1 MKTYFILRGFLDEC
15 LNNSVSTGLSMKS
28 YKIDNVETLTN
39 DFFIDNQV
47 VSADPIAS
55 YGFCKANDQGTSLIA
70 TTDPVLVNSYN
81 PFSKHLGT
89 DFNLVDGLKRG
100 MPIGTLNGKD
110 YGQGVL
116 KIGVDKPYV
125 LTDYDFE
132 LFRNGAFFIDIDYTK
147 NLYIEF
153 DVLTNIINGSVYEVP
168 QLFRKYKI
176 IWDVNSC
183 KTEFSYYS
191 YQTLQTYQD
200 WDYGFLSGE
209 SPNELGYYGSGHLD
223 FSLIPCGNNGECLDK
238 ERTISYALLV
248 DIPKVT
254 EQAETIQE
262 CCYQAEVFAQM
273 EESDDDKNDYTGFWH
288 KKQVPNETA
297 NFFLVDLGNNEETP
311 LNDNALGI
319 YKNFGSIN
327 DNPNLKTFV
336 LKWKKVLQAKGEG
349 VYTVV
354 KRVSI
359 AGVNYEEADINY
371 KLRSWSVKMADK
383 TVRIDIRT
391 NGLME
396 RLNVDFE
403 NSNFETALRFNGF
416 FGRREPKYEEDNIIY
431 SNFVSEQI
439 SMMQTNEY
447 TLQSNLLPSC
457 MTQPIIDFLL
467 FANDIYL
474 NDYNLNNHLRDLI
487 KFPVKFAD
495 NKGTNYF
502 STTTKAVLNLT
513 FSDKNVNNIKR
524 NY

>member
-1 MKTYFILRGFLDEC
+1 MKTYFILRDFLDEC
-15 LNNSVSTGLSMKS
+15 LKNSVSTGLSMKS
-28 YKIDNVETLTN
+28 YKIDGVETLTN

-55 YGFCKANDQGTSLIA
+55 YGFCNANDQGTSLVA

-89 DFNLVDGLKRG
+89 DFNLVNGLKRG

-116 KIGVDKPYV
+116 KIGVDKPKV
-125 LTDYDFE
+125 QDGGGTLVK
-132 LFRNGAFFIDIDYTK
+132 GAFFIDIDYEK
-147 NLYIEF
+147 NLEIEF

-176 IWDVNSC
+176 IWNKDTC
-183 KTEFSYYS
+183 KKEFSYYS

-200 WDYGFLSGE
+200 FGYGFLI
-209 SPNELGYYGSGHLD
+209 GSLSD
-223 FSLIPCGNNGECLDK
+223 FDGADYTYHIDFDEIECGSTGTECFDK
-238 ERTISYALLV
+238 ERTISYALFV
-248 DIPKVT
+248 EIPKAT
-254 EQAETIQE
+254 EPAETIKE
-262 CCYQAEVFAQM
+262 CCYQAEVFAQIDG
-273 EESDDDKNDYTGFWH
+273 SDDDKNDYSGFWH

-297 NFFLVDLGNNEETP
+297 NFFLVDLGNNEETA
-311 LNDNALGI
+311 LNNNTYGTF
-319 YKNFGSIN
+319 KNFGSIP
-327 DNPNLKTFV
+327 DNSDLKTFV
-336 LKWKKVLQAKGEG
+336 LQWKKVLELKGEG
-349 VYTVV
+349 SYTVL
-354 KRVSI
+354 KRVTI
-359 AGVNYEEADINY
+359 AGTNYEEADINY
-371 KLRSWSVKMADK
+371 NLKSWSVSKADK

-396 RLNVDFE
+396 RLGVDFV
-403 NSNFETALRFNGF
+403 NSNFETSLRFGGF

-474 NDYNLNNHLRDLI
+474 NDYNLNNHLRNFI
-487 KFPVKFAD
+487 KFPVKFEE
-495 NKGTNYF
+495 NKGTGYF
-502 STTTKAVLNLT
+502 NTTTKAVLNLT
-513 FSDKNVNNIKR
+513 FSDKKVNNIKR